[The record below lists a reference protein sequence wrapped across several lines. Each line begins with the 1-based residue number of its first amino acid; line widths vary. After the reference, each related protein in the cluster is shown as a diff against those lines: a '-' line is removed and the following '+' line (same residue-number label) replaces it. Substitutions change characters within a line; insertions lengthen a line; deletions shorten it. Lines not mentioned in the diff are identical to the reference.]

1 MAAIFFKMAAI
12 SGPQKLFFTIKFDSF
27 DRFGWLGLKIYVFN
41 YAEVEEEKI
50 WKLTLFKEL
59 DDT

>member
-27 DRFGWLGLKIYVFN
+27 DLDDWGSKYVFN
-41 YAEVEEEKI
+41 YAEVVEEEI

-59 DDT
+59 ADT

>member
-1 MAAIFFKMAAI
+1 MAAI